1 MLITLRKAG
10 KTLGRTIHR
19 VAYCERIG
27 NVIQY
32 TLQEPEGGISD
43 VKYINIEGGDKFRY
57 KGLLYDFCAVYN
69 LTH

>member
-1 MLITLRKAG
+1 MLITLRRAG
-10 KTLGRTIHR
+10 KTRGRTIHR

-43 VKYINIEGGDKFRY
+43 VKYINIEGG
-57 KGLLYDFCAVYN
+57 GQV
-69 LTH
+69 

>member
-1 MLITLRKAG
+1 MLITLRRAG
-10 KTLGRTIHR
+10 KTHGRTIHR
-19 VAYCERIG
+19 VAYCERVG

-43 VKYINIEGGDKFRY
+43 VKYINIEGDKFRY